1 MGEELATFLVNNNLT
16 LEERFDLEHLLINN
30 PILNYKRYNNY
41 LLDILNKSKNNN
53 PIFQIKEVEE
63 IGRTNFNYPIRH
75 FTAGIGNKHIV
86 MNASTHGCEIITVS
100 FVLELMNMIAESNP
114 MFINILNEVT
124 IHFIPLL
131 NPEGFIVATS
141 AIDYIFKDKTN
152 DEKLKIMTEYMQ
164 NYRQDDRNVNEHPEI
179 REQKLHRKTFESC
192 TADCIGDEHKELRE
206 SIRNLIN
213 KYNLPQGVL
222 GIWSSNG
229 MGVDLNKN
237 HPFNFDFYKK
247 DRENNPYLND
257 RYNDIDR
264 STPGP
269 IGYIGDSLESNDAIE
284 NKHFLKFIETLKNDI
299 VGIFLYH
306 SVGGLIYAEVNPELP
321 RPEESINN
329 THVAASVYS
338 FYTSYKVIEEV
349 SIVAFNGYL
358 RSKYNDA
365 VVLLVELSRI
375 PANPIG
381 TFVNPYNY
389 KYTIHTNC
397 EAFVKTG
404 EKISKL
410 LK

>member
-1 MGEELATFLVNNNLT
+1 MRVKLC
-16 LEERFDLEHLLINN
+16 
-30 PILNYKRYNNY
+30 K
-41 LLDILNKSKNNN
+41 
-53 PIFQIKEVEE
+53 
-63 IGRTNFNYPIRH
+63 TNFNYPIRH
-75 FTAGIGNKHIV
+75 FTTGIGKKHIV
-86 MNASTHGCEIITVS
+86 ANANTHGCEIITVS
-100 FVLELMNMIAESNP
+100 FILELMNKIAESNP
-114 MFINILNEVT
+114 MFSNLLNEVT
-124 IHFIPLL
+124 IHFITLL
-131 NPEGFIVATS
+131 NTERFIICTS
-141 AIDYIFKDKTN
+141 AIDHIFNGKHDY
-152 DEKLKIMTEYMQ
+152 EKLKIMMEYIK
-164 NYRQDDRNVNEHPEI
+164 NSRQDDRNANDNSKI
-179 REQKLHRKTFESC
+179 RGQKLHRKTFESC
-192 TADCIGDEHKELRE
+192 TVDCIGDEHRELRE
-206 SIRNLIN
+206 NIRHLIN
-213 KYNLPQGVL
+213 KYNLPKGVL
-222 GIWSSNG
+222 GTWSANG
-229 MGVDLNKN
+229 RGVDLNKN
-237 HPFNFDFYKK
+237 HPFNFAFYKK
-247 DRENNPYLND
+247 DRELNPYLND

-381 TFVNPYNY
+381 TFVNHYNY
-389 KYTIHTNC
+389 EYTIHTNC
-397 EAFVKTG
+397 EAFVKAG
-404 EKISKL
+404 EKILQFK
-410 LK
+410 K